1 MFNFSKNIRRLL
13 KRHAPIASN
22 DKPQNETKKDPSDNA
37 TPLTEAPAIKE
48 TAVIEG
54 MLLHTTKGVYKLQAF
69 GEGGICQV
77 FKGLPVGIEPG
88 EAATKALLIKRIHP
102 KWHANDQVKTQFKRE
117 ISIVS
122 DFIHPLLPRYMG
134 RGTLEGQ
141 DYLAYAF
148 VEGFTLIH
156 YLRNKTLY
164 PREKIS
170 ARAPYV
176 LGQLLEQLHYL
187 HSQMSTVIHGDISI
201 ENIIYGKD
209 NKAHLIDFG
218 CAYRKNKVTDHN
230 YHWLGKPSYVT
241 PEQARG
247 EVWAEQSDLYQA
259 GVVFYELV
267 TGQRWNQGKTSRE
280 KMLFSANATSPK
292 NNFLHQWVDLSL
304 SELLARMLA
313 ANPHER
319 IESAKDCLTQL
330 SPFIN
335 RIK

>member
-13 KRHAPIASN
+13 KRHAPVVPN
-22 DKPQNETKKDPSDNA
+22 DKPQDETKKEPVNHA
-37 TPLTEAPAIKE
+37 TPRNEASVAKE
-48 TAVIEG
+48 TDVIEG
-54 MLLHTTKGVYKLQAF
+54 MLLHTTKGTFKLQVF

-77 FKGLPVGIEPG
+77 FKGTPVGVEPA
-88 EAATKALLIKRIHP
+88 EATIKALLIKRIHP

-122 DFIHPLLPRYMG
+122 DFIHPLLPRYMD

-170 ARAPYV
+170 ALAPHV
-176 LGQLLEQLHYL
+176 LWQLLKQLHYL

-201 ENIIYGKD
+201 ENIIYSK
-209 NKAHLIDFG
+209 NHEAHLIDFG
-218 CAYRKNKVTDHN
+218 CAYRKKKVTDHN

-247 EVWAEQSDLYQA
+247 EAWAEQSDLYQA
-259 GVVFYELV
+259 GIVFYELV
-267 TGQRWNQGKTSRE
+267 TGQRWNKGKNSRE
-280 KMLFSANATSPK
+280 KMLFSANATSPE
-292 NNFLHQWVDLSL
+292 NNFLHPLVDLSL
-304 SELLARMLA
+304 SELVARMLA